1 MAAKNA
7 PQRKRGG
14 LTEDQAKAIIR
25 RVAAGERSTALAK
38 EYKVSTSTISR
49 VVNGQ
54 TWTHLERPPS
64 RALKRATKLTPEQ
77 VATIK
82 VRLHRGDRLVD
93 IARDHLVS
101 GPAIAAIRDGR
112 TWAEVHVQPSQEV
125 PSIRR
130 RVWER

>member
-1 MAAKNA
+1 MAVKNA
-7 PQRKRGG
+7 SRRKRGG

-25 RVAAGERSTALAK
+25 RVAAGERSADLAK

-54 TWTHLERPPS
+54 TWTHLERPPA

-77 VATIK
+77 VVNIK

-93 IARDHLVS
+93 IAHDHLVS

-112 TWAEVHVQPSQEV
+112 TWAEVQVRPSQEA
-125 PSIRR
+125 PPTRR